1 MTDPERDAL
10 KQEYED
16 VVNALIDQRN
26 IAQNQLAQLGAAMRA
41 LQRKVAELQQ
51 KLPQIIEPEH
61 KTNGSASQSSQDG
74 HANPNH

>member
-41 LQRKVAELQQ
+41 LQRKVTELQ
-51 KLPQIIEPEH
+51 KNLPQVIEPEH
-61 KTNGSASQSSQDG
+61 KTNGSAE
-74 HANPNH
+74 HANPSH